1 MKLYETEISVS
12 INKIVL
18 ESQLYPFGIVNGC
31 FEAIS
36 VLLSCIVVTA
46 MTWPQKPT
54 IFTLWPL
61 IKKVCWSL
69 ISSSAQLG
77 DKLHISIRI

>member
-12 INKIVL
+12 INKSVF
-18 ESQLYPFGIVNGC
+18 ESQLYPLGIVNGC
-31 FEAIS
+31 FGAIS
-36 VLLSCIVVTA
+36 VLLSYTVATA

-54 IFTLWPL
+54 VFRLWPL
-61 IKKVCWSL
+61 IKKVCWPL
-69 ISSSAQLG
+69 MSSNAKLG